1 MLNSQG
7 LVNPREGEIFM
18 NNTFRQVDRDTL
30 FLLPPSMNDW
40 LPEGHLARFVVEIV
54 GQLDLTAIKSAY
66 AGRGS
71 RAHHPEMLLAL
82 LFYGYATGVFSSRK
96 LEQATYDSVAFRYI
110 AANDHPDHDTIATF
124 RKRFLPELSSL
135 FVQVLLIAQQM
146 GCLKLGQVSL
156 DGTKI
161 KANASKH
168 RALSWKYANQL
179 EAQIKAEV
187 ADLLRQAED
196 ADNSEQPD
204 GLDIPSELARREQR
218 LEAIAR
224 AKAEI
229 EHRAQERYAEEQAE
243 YEKKLA
249 QRKAKEQQTGKKP
262 RGKQPKPPEPGPKDK
277 DQVNLTDDES
287 RIMPVSGGGFDQCY
301 NGQASVDLETMLI
314 VGHHLSQNP
323 NDKQEIDPALESL
336 KALPEQLGPV
346 DTLLADAG
354 YFSEANVESCQEE
367 TILPLISA
375 HRDKHNQ
382 SLKERFPEPEP
393 LAEGADAVEAM
404 KHRLQTQDGQALYAK
419 RKCTVE
425 PVFGII
431 KAIMGFR
438 QFLLRG
444 VESVRGE
451 WNLVCMAWNL
461 KRLHALRA

>member
-1 MLNSQG
+1 MSH
-7 LVNPREGEIFM
+7 
-18 NNTFRQVDRDTL
+18 TFRQVDRDTL
-30 FLLPPSMNDW
+30 FLLPPSMDDW

-54 GQLDLTAIKSAY
+54 GQLDLAAIKSAY

-71 RAHHPEMLLAL
+71 KAHHPEMLLAL

-110 AANDHPDHDTIATF
+110 AANDHPDHDTIASF
-124 RKRFLPELSSL
+124 RKRFLPELNTL
-135 FVQVLLIAQQM
+135 FVQILLIAQQM
-146 GCLKLGQVSL
+146 GCLKLGKVSL

-168 RALSWKYANQL
+168 RALSWKHANQIEEQL
-179 EAQIKAEV
+179 KAEV
-187 ADLLRQAED
+187 AELLRQAEE
-196 ADNSEQPD
+196 ADNNALPD
-204 GLDIPSELARREQR
+204 GLDIPAELARRAAR
-218 LEAIAR
+218 LEAIAE

-229 EHRAQERYAEEQAE
+229 ERRAAERYAEEQAE

-249 QRKAKEQQTGKKP
+249 ERKAKEQETGKKP
-262 RGKQPKPPEPGPKDK
+262 RGKQPKPPEPGPRDK
-277 DQVNLTDDES
+277 DQINLTDQES

-301 NGQASVDLETMLI
+301 NAQASVDVESMLI
-314 VGHHLSQNP
+314 VGQHLSQNP
-323 NDKQEIDPALESL
+323 NDKLEIDPALGSL
-336 KALPEQLGPV
+336 KALPEQFGTI
-346 DTLLADAG
+346 DGLLADAG
-354 YFSEANVESCQEE
+354 YFSAANIESCQEE
-367 TILPLISA
+367 TILPFISA
-375 HRDKHNQ
+375 HRDQHNQ
-382 SLKERFPEPEP
+382 SLKERFAEPDP
-393 LAEGADAVEAM
+393 LPPDADAVTQMA
-404 KHRLQTQDGQALYAK
+404 HRLRTKEGRALYAK